1 MKQKFQPAPHGSLIR
16 LAEHKPSAIAA
27 IAPESPRP
35 PEMLTGVSFDGPA
48 LSVLDS
54 VVHEILISHAYEVD
68 REMKADRYAIDLA
81 ALTRFAGPNVR
92 KDDILKSLEKLRLT
106 RMSFGDSVYPARR
119 YRGVQMVV
127 AWEEL
132 QNSMAMIGYMF
143 APPIK
148 DLMRTMPSYA
158 YLELAALGDGNMSLK
173 HSPALYKHLALQST
187 RKRWQ
192 PGEDNE
198 IYLRYSP
205 QELATIIQFPGHN
218 DVEKLNVGKLK
229 KFVIESLKDLKEVRR
244 FKTTV
249 EIVPD
254 KGRGRRINSICYTL
268 RLRALDFRNVRVG
281 FDYSK
286 KPEFRQGGAD
296 DPRFAV
302 RSDLWQRASRTFKL
316 TGQLSGDL
324 FKLWLVALEEA
335 LSGKGL
341 TSGYDT
347 RSYRGDALLAAVD
360 MEGAAWAAWG
370 FFEEECDDPDLV
382 EHLADRTNAP
392 LAIKTEAEAARRKR
406 LGRGWKTSTLE
417 KRATKF
423 RKSAEPGRTDADELA
438 DYLAAREL
446 REQSEQ
452 IEAEMAEVWADI
464 EEPVQQ
470 PKSIATVYRLD
481 PSVSQEDFDIEVV
494 SLFCDFNGD
503 DQRLV
508 RFEGSRFSATHKISA
523 TPAQWTGF
531 ERDVAAYL
539 AEGVAA

>member
-1 MKQKFQPAPHGSLIR
+1 
-16 LAEHKPSAIAA
+16 
-27 IAPESPRP
+27 
-35 PEMLTGVSFDGPA
+35 MLTGVTFDGPG

-68 REMKADRYAIDLA
+68 RKMQADRYGIDLA
-81 ALTRFAGPNVR
+81 ALTRFAGPNIR
-92 KDDILKSLEKLRLT
+92 KDDTLKSLERLRQT
-106 RMSFGDSVYPARR
+106 RISYGDSADPDRR

-127 AWEEL
+127 SWEEL
-132 QNSMAMIGYMF
+132 KNSTTTVGWMF

-148 DLMRTMPSYA
+148 DLMRSMPSYA

-198 IYLRYSP
+198 IYLRFSP
-205 QELATIIQFPGHN
+205 QELAEVIQFPGHE

-229 KFVIESLKDLKEVRR
+229 KFVIESLKDLNEVRR
-244 FKTTV
+244 FKTSV
-249 EIVPD
+249 EIVPE

-268 RLRALDFRNVRVG
+268 RLRAPDFRLVRVG
-281 FDYSK
+281 IDYSK

-302 RSDLWQRASRTFKL
+302 RSDLWQRASKTFKL
-316 TGQLSGDL
+316 TGHISSDL

-341 TSGYDT
+341 TPGYNT

-360 MEGAAWAAWG
+360 TQGAAWAAWG
-370 FFEEECDDPDLV
+370 FLEEECDDPDLV
-382 EHLADRTNAP
+382 DHLADRSNAP
-392 LAIKTEAEAARRKR
+392 LAIKTDAEAARRQR
-406 LGRGWKTSTLE
+406 LGLGWKTSTLE
-417 KRATKF
+417 KRAKKF
-423 RKSAEPGRTDADELA
+423 RKNAEPGRTDDDALA
-438 DYLAAREL
+438 EYLAAKEL

-464 EEPVQQ
+464 EPVQQ
-470 PKSIATVYRLD
+470 PMSDVVVLSLGRDIT
-481 PSVSQEDFDIEVV
+481 QGDFDAEIVN
-494 SLFCDFNGD
+494 LFCDFGGNE
-503 DQRLV
+503 RRV
-508 RFEGSRFSATHKISA
+508 IRFEGAGFSSTHKIFASVE
-523 TPAQWTGF
+523 QWRHF
-531 ERDVAAYL
+531 ENDIAVYL
-539 AEGVAA
+539 EGGVAA

>member
-106 RMSFGDSVYPARR
+106 RMSFGDSAYPARR

-132 QNSMAMIGYMF
+132 QNSTAMIGYMF

-192 PGEDNE
+192 PGENNE
-198 IYLRYSP
+198 IYLRFSP
-205 QELATIIQFPGHN
+205 QELAEVIRFPGH
-218 DVEKLNVGKLK
+218 DDAEKLNVGKLVDFARK
-229 KFVIESLKDLKEVRR
+229 SVDDLASVRR
-244 FKTTV
+244 FETSLD
-249 EIVPD
+249 IVQEP
-254 KGRGRRINSICYTL
+254 GRGRRVNSICYTL
-268 RLRALDFRNVRVG
+268 RLRAPDFRHVRVG

-286 KPEFRQGGAD
+286 KQEFRQGGAD

-302 RSDLWQRASRTFKL
+302 RSDLWQRATKTFKL
-316 TGQLSGDL
+316 TGCISSDL
-324 FKLWLVALEEA
+324 YKLWLVALQEA

-341 TSGYDT
+341 TSGYEI

-360 MEGAAWAAWG
+360 TQGAAWAAWG
-370 FFEEECDDPDLV
+370 FLEEECDDPDLV
-382 EHLADRTNAP
+382 EHLADRSNAP
-392 LAIKTEAEAARRKR
+392 LAIKTEAEAARRQR
-406 LGRGWKTSTLE
+406 LGWKTSTLG

-423 RKSAEPGRTDADELA
+423 RKSAEPSRTDADELA

-470 PKSIATVYRLD
+470 PKSVATVYRLD
-481 PSVSQEDFDIEVV
+481 LSVSQEDFDIEVV
-494 SLFCDFNGD
+494 SLFCEFSGPE
-503 DQRLV
+503 QRLL
-508 RFEGSRFSATHKISA
+508 RFEGSRFSATHKVSA
-523 TPAQWTGF
+523 TAVQWARF
-531 ERDVAAYL
+531 ERDIAAYL
-539 AEGVAA
+539 PEGIAA

>member
-68 REMKADRYAIDLA
+68 REMMADRYAIDLA

-92 KDDILKSLEKLRLT
+92 KDEILKSLEKLRLT
-106 RMSFGDSVYPARR
+106 RISFGDSAYPARR

-132 QNSMAMIGYMF
+132 QNSTAMIGYMF

-198 IYLRYSP
+198 IYLRFSP
-205 QELATIIQFPGHN
+205 QELAEVIQFPGH
-218 DVEKLNVGKLK
+218 DDPEKLNVGKLVDFARK
-229 KFVIESLKDLKEVRR
+229 SLDDLASVRR
-244 FKTTV
+244 FETSL
-249 EIVPD
+249 EIVQEP
-254 KGRGRRINSICYTL
+254 GRGRRVNSICYTL
-268 RLRALDFRNVRVG
+268 RLRAPDFRHVRVG

-316 TGQLSGDL
+316 TGCISSDL
-324 FKLWLVALEEA
+324 YKLWLVALQEA

-341 TSGYDT
+341 TSGYET

-360 MEGAAWAAWG
+360 TQGAAWAAWG
-370 FFEEECDDPDLV
+370 FLEEECDDPDLV
-382 EHLADRTNAP
+382 EHLADRSNAP
-392 LAIKTEAEAARRKR
+392 LAIKTEAEAARRQR

-438 DYLAAREL
+438 DYVAEREL

-452 IEAEMAEVWADI
+452 IEAGMAEVWADI
-464 EEPVQQ
+464 EQPVQQ
-470 PKSIATVYRLD
+470 PKSVATVYRLD
-481 PSVSQEDFDIEVV
+481 LSVSQEDFDIEVV
-494 SLFCDFNGD
+494 GLFYEFSGPE
-503 DQRLV
+503 QRLL
-508 RFEGSRFSATHKISA
+508 RFEGSRFSSTHKVSA
-523 TPAQWTGF
+523 TAVQWARF
-531 ERDVAAYL
+531 ERDIAAYL
-539 AEGVAA
+539 PEGIAA

>member
-1 MKQKFQPAPHGSLIR
+1 
-16 LAEHKPSAIAA
+16 
-27 IAPESPRP
+27 
-35 PEMLTGVSFDGPA
+35 MLTGVSFDGPA

-81 ALTRFAGPNVR
+81 ALTRFAGPNAR

-106 RMSFGDSVYPARR
+106 RMSFGDSAYPDRR
-119 YRGVQMVV
+119 YKGVQMVV
-127 AWEEL
+127 SWEEL
-132 QNSMAMIGYMF
+132 QNSTAMIGYMF

-198 IYLRYSP
+198 IYLRFSP
-205 QELATIIQFPGHN
+205 QELAEIIQFPGH
-218 DVEKLNVGKLK
+218 DDPEKLNVGKLT
-229 KFVIESLKDLKEVRR
+229 KFVKESLDDFKEVRR
-244 FKTTV
+244 FETSV
-249 EIVPD
+249 EIVPE

-268 RLRALDFRNVRVG
+268 RLRAPDFRHVRVG
-281 FDYSK
+281 IDYSK

-316 TGQLSGDL
+316 TGHISSDL
-324 FKLWLVALEEA
+324 FKLWLVALQEA

-341 TSGYDT
+341 TAGYET

-360 MEGAAWAAWG
+360 TQGAAWAAWG
-370 FFEEECDDPDLV
+370 FLEEECDDPDLV
-382 EHLADRTNAP
+382 DHLADRFNAP
-392 LAIKTEAEAARRKR
+392 LAIKTEAEAARRQR
-406 LGRGWKTSTLE
+406 LGLGWKTSTLE

-438 DYLAAREL
+438 DYFAAKEL
-446 REQSEQ
+446 REQTEKV
-452 IEAEMAEVWADI
+452 EAEMAEVWADI
-464 EEPVQQ
+464 EVSKPQ
-470 PKSIATVYRLD
+470 PKSDVIVFRL
-481 PSVSQEDFDIEVV
+481 SREITQCDFDAEIVN
-494 SLFCDFNGD
+494 LFCDFSGHD
-503 DQRLV
+503 RRII
-508 RFEGSRFSATHKISA
+508 RFEGTGFSATHKIFAS
-523 TPAQWTGF
+523 PGQWASF
-531 ERDVAAYL
+531 ERDIATYL

>member
-1 MKQKFQPAPHGSLIR
+1 
-16 LAEHKPSAIAA
+16 
-27 IAPESPRP
+27 
-35 PEMLTGVSFDGPA
+35 MLSGVSCDGPA

-68 REMKADRYAIDLA
+68 REMQADRYAIELA
-81 ALTRFAGPNVR
+81 ALTRFAGPNIR
-92 KDDILKSLEKLRLT
+92 KDDIIKSLEKLRMT
-106 RMSFGDSVYPARR
+106 RMSFGDSAYPDRR

-127 AWEEL
+127 SWEEL
-132 QNSMAMIGYMF
+132 KNSTTMIGWMF

-148 DLMRTMPSYA
+148 DLMRSMPSYA

-198 IYLRYSP
+198 IYIRFSP
-205 QELATIIQFPGHN
+205 QELAEVIQFPGH
-218 DVEKLNVGKLK
+218 DDADKLNVGKLVDFARK
-229 KFVIESLKDLKEVRR
+229 SLDDLVSVRR
-244 FKTTV
+244 FKTSLD
-249 EIVPD
+249 IVQEP
-254 KGRGRRINSICYTL
+254 GRGRRVNSICYTL
-268 RLRALDFRNVRVG
+268 RLRAPDFRHVRVG
-281 FDYSK
+281 IDYSK

-316 TGQLSGDL
+316 TGHISSDL
-324 FKLWLVALEEA
+324 FKLWLVALKEA

-341 TSGYDT
+341 TSGYES

-360 MEGAAWAAWG
+360 TQGAAWAAWG
-370 FFEEECDDPDLV
+370 FLEEECDDPDLV
-382 EHLADRTNAP
+382 EHLADRSNAP
-392 LAIKTEAEAARRKR
+392 LAIKTEAEAARRQR

-417 KRATKF
+417 KRAKTF
-423 RKSAEPGRTDADELA
+423 RKNAEPGRTDADDMA

-446 REQSEQ
+446 REQSEL
-452 IEAEMAEVWADI
+452 IEAEMAKVWADI

-470 PKSIATVYRLD
+470 PKSVANVYRLD
-481 PSVSQEDFDIEVV
+481 PSVSQDDFDIEVV
-494 SLFCDFNGD
+494 SLFCDFAGSE
-503 DQRLV
+503 QRIL
-508 RFEGSRFSATHKISA
+508 RFEGAHFSGVHKVSA
-523 TPAQWTGF
+523 TPSQWMGF
-531 ERDVAAYL
+531 EREIAAYL

>member
-92 KDDILKSLEKLRLT
+92 KDDILKSLEKLRMT
-106 RMSFGDSVYPARR
+106 RMSFGDSAYPDRR

-127 AWEEL
+127 SWEEL
-132 QNSMAMIGYMF
+132 KNSTTMIGWMF

-148 DLMRTMPSYA
+148 DLMRSMPSYA

-187 RKRWQ
+187 CKRWQ

-198 IYLRYSP
+198 IYLRFSP
-205 QELATIIQFPGHN
+205 QELAQIIQFPGH
-218 DVEKLNVGKLK
+218 DDAEKLNVGKLVDFARK
-229 KFVIESLKDLKEVRR
+229 SLDDLASVRR
-244 FKTTV
+244 FETSLD
-249 EIVPD
+249 IVQEP
-254 KGRGRRINSICYTL
+254 GRGRRVNSICYTL
-268 RLRALDFRNVRVG
+268 RLRAPDFRHVRLRL
-281 FDYSK
+281 DYSK
-286 KPEFRQGGAD
+286 KQEFRQGGAD

-302 RSDLWQRASRTFKL
+302 RSDLWQRANKTFKL
-316 TGQLSGDL
+316 TGCVSSDL
-324 FKLWLVALEEA
+324 HKLWLVALQEA

-341 TSGYDT
+341 TSGYET

-360 MEGAAWAAWG
+360 TQGAAWAAWG
-370 FFEEECDDPDLV
+370 FLEEECDDPDLV
-382 EHLADRTNAP
+382 EHLADRSNAP

-406 LGRGWKTSTLE
+406 LGWKTSTLE

-423 RKSAEPGRTDADELA
+423 RKNAEPGRTDSDEMS
-438 DYLAAREL
+438 DYLAVKEL
-446 REQSEQ
+446 REQSER
-452 IEAEMAEVWADI
+452 IDAEIAEVWADI

-470 PKSIATVYRLD
+470 PKSVATVYRLD

-494 SLFCDFNGD
+494 SLFCDFSGN

-508 RFEGSRFSATHKISA
+508 RFEGSRFSATHKVSA
-523 TPAQWTGF
+523 TPSQWAGF
-531 ERDVAAYL
+531 ERDIAAYL
-539 AEGVAA
+539 EEGVAA

>member
-1 MKQKFQPAPHGSLIR
+1 
-16 LAEHKPSAIAA
+16 
-27 IAPESPRP
+27 
-35 PEMLTGVSFDGPA
+35 MLTGVTFDGPG

-68 REMKADRYAIDLA
+68 RKMQADRYGIDLA
-81 ALTRFAGPNVR
+81 ALTRFAGPNIR
-92 KDDILKSLEKLRLT
+92 KDDILKSLERLRQT
-106 RMSFGDSVYPARR
+106 RISYGDSADPDRR

-127 AWEEL
+127 SWEEL
-132 QNSMAMIGYMF
+132 KNSTTTVGWMF

-148 DLMRTMPSYA
+148 DLMRSMPSYA

-198 IYLRYSP
+198 IYLRFSP
-205 QELATIIQFPGHN
+205 QELAEIIQFPGHE

-229 KFVIESLKDLKEVRR
+229 KFVIESLKDLNEVRR
-244 FKTTV
+244 FKTSV
-249 EIVPD
+249 EIVSE

-268 RLRALDFRNVRVG
+268 RLRAPDFRLVRVG
-281 FDYSK
+281 IDYSK
-286 KPEFRQGGAD
+286 KPEFRQGGTD
-296 DPRFAV
+296 DPRLAV
-302 RSDLWQRASRTFKL
+302 RSDLWQRASKTFKL
-316 TGQLSGDL
+316 TGHISSDL

-341 TSGYDT
+341 TPGYET

-360 MEGAAWAAWG
+360 TQGAAWAAWG
-370 FFEEECDDPDLV
+370 FLEEECDDPDLV
-382 EHLADRTNAP
+382 EHLADRSNAP
-392 LAIKTEAEAARRKR
+392 LAIKTDSEAARRQR
-406 LGRGWKTSTLE
+406 IGWKTSTLK

-423 RKSAEPGRTDADELA
+423 RKSAEPGRTDADEMA

-464 EEPVQQ
+464 EESVPQ
-470 PKSIATVYRLD
+470 PKSLATVYRLD
-481 PSVSQEDFDIEVV
+481 PSVSQDDFDIEVV
-494 SLFCDFNGD
+494 GLFCDFTGD
-503 DQRLV
+503 EQRML
-508 RFEGSRFSATHKISA
+508 RFESQRFSSTHKVSA